1 MKEILFSVRE
11 DYGVDLF
18 YKEGKGE
25 KNEFFTF
32 SELVDMKINVLDLLE
47 HPRYYKVDEK
57 RRKVR
62 ATPQGCCQM
71 A

>member
-1 MKEILFSVRE
+1 MKEVISSVRE
-11 DYGVDLF
+11 DYGLDLF
-18 YKEGKGE
+18 WKEGRE
-25 KNEFFTF
+25 QKNDFFSY

-47 HPRYYKVDEK
+47 NPRYYKVDGK

-62 ATPQGCCQM
+62 ATPQGCCQI

>member
-1 MKEILFSVRE
+1 MKDIVSSIRE
-11 DYGVDLF
+11 DYGIDLF
-18 YKEGKGE
+18 YREGEVE
-25 KNEFFTF
+25 KNEFFSY
-32 SELVDMKINVLDLLE
+32 SELIDMKINVLDLLE

-57 RRKVR
+57 RRKIR

>member
-1 MKEILFSVRE
+1 MKEIISSTRE
-11 DYGVDLF
+11 DYGIDLF
-18 YKEGKGE
+18 YKEGKVE
-25 KNEFFTF
+25 KNEFFTY

-47 HPRYYKVDEK
+47 HPHYYKVDEK

-62 ATPQGCCQM
+62 ATPLGCCQF